1 MTDLQLFSAGALSLV
16 LGIAGI
22 AKLRAPERF
31 RDALRSYKVIPAAAI
46 GPLAYA
52 VPAIELAAATLQW
65 IRPLQPAIAIAIT
78 AIFVAFTLLLLR
90 SLLSGAEADCGCF
103 GSAAPEKVS
112 WFSIVRNAALI
123 GLALAGVFGGDAPS
137 EAGLPAVLSG
147 LGAGLLIVVL
157 DQTLTLLSRS
167 PAARRTHRPRA

>member
-1 MTDLQLFSAGALSLV
+1 MTDLQLFSAGALTVV

-31 RDALRSYKVIPAAAI
+31 RQALRSYDVIPPAAI
-46 GPLAYA
+46 GTLVYA
-52 VPAIELAAATLQW
+52 VPAVELAAAALQW
-65 IRPLQPAIAIAIT
+65 IRPLQPAISVAIA

-90 SLLSGAEADCGCF
+90 SLLTGGQADCGCF

-112 WFSIVRNAALI
+112 WFSIARNAALI
-123 GLALAGVFGGDAPS
+123 TVALAGVYAGDAPS
-137 EAGLPAVLSG
+137 DAGLPAVLSG

-157 DQTLTLLSRS
+157 DQTLTLLSRP
-167 PAARRTHRPRA
+167 PAARRTH